1 MQIVVDQEAAVAK
14 QEAEVRI
21 DIKKQQKKAE
31 AEQSRTESKLK
42 KQVDMYEDRNVILE
56 RKVKELQWDIRHAER
71 YTDPCFNS
79 HCVSYVV
86 APWHGVYKGAVCE

>member
-71 YTDPCFNS
+71 YTDPCS